1 MFGYLK
7 TFLRYACIWR
17 SMFTI
22 WKKTVAGCVEC
33 LPYFNYLFYC
43 LCMSSFLKKV
53 RENTIWFKGIN
64 HSHLLNW
71 VKNVLNSS
79 FVDCK
84 TEICQPT
91 RRQIVCSTW
100 KQGFLFFLVFFF
112 WRGGFSFPQVLFIKS
127 SNIFQVDE

>member
-1 MFGYLK
+1 MHASEGVC
-7 TFLRYACIWR
+7 LRYE
-17 SMFTI
+17 
-22 WKKTVAGCVEC
+22 KKTVAGCVEC

-112 WRGGFSFPQVLFIKS
+112 GGAVLVFLKFCL
-127 SNIFQVDE
+127 SNPLTYFKLMNNLLY